1 MANSPRAS
9 RPPTGSGSAH
19 RAIVLLVI
27 VVTATFGSRVI
38 GSGNPGSDPLAPT
51 GSTRANQTAGAQ
63 PGCPNPEGGAC
74 LGSLAA
80 GRHTTTRFQPHTTYT
95 VPAGWSNIEDLK
107 GNFTLLPPGSTLAG
121 ADAGTGDAIGVFTSA
136 VPAEGC
142 DFKSPEGIAAT
153 PSAFAAWLAHHAGL
167 VTSKTH
173 PVSIGGLSGTV
184 VDMRMAPHWTETCP
198 FSSAAPVVVFMK
210 GRKPSSLEHV
220 TTPGVAI
227 RLYLLAFGD
236 GVLAIEVGDVTNGKH
251 LDRYSKIIES
261 FVFKS

>member
-1 MANSPRAS
+1 MTDRPRAC
-9 RPPTGSGSAH
+9 RPPPRSGSAY
-19 RAIVLLVI
+19 RAVVLLVT
-27 VVTATFGSRVI
+27 VVTAPLGSRVM
-38 GSGNPGSDPLAPT
+38 GLGNPGSDPLAPS
-51 GSTRANQTAGAQ
+51 GPTRANQTAGAQ
-63 PGCPNPEGGAC
+63 SGCPNPEGGAC

-80 GRHTTTRFQPHTTYT
+80 GRHSTTRFQPHMTYT
-95 VPAGWSNIEDLK
+95 VPVGWSNVEDWK
-107 GNFTLLPPGSTLAG
+107 GNLALLAPGGTLAG
-121 ADAGTGDAIGVFTSA
+121 AAAGTSDTIEIFTSV

-142 DFKSPEGIAAT
+142 DFKTVQDVAAT

-198 FSSAAPVVVFMK
+198 FIAAPVVVFMK

-220 TTPGVAI
+220 ATPGHAI

-236 GVLAIEVGDVTNGKH
+236 GVLAIEVGDAANGKH
-251 LDRYSKIIES
+251 LDRYSKIVES
-261 FVFKS
+261 FVFRN